1 MAIPFKVIAKAN
13 PSDRSLPERFF
24 GNAQVGGEAT
34 LRDLANRI
42 SSMSTLTT
50 IDTLAVLE
58 AFVQVIP
65 GELTNGRIV
74 RLGDFGSLRVLLQ
87 SQGSDTPEEFTSSLI
102 NQARVRFRPGRLIQN
117 ALDTATFQRV
127 E

>member
-1 MAIPFKVIAKAN
+1 MAIPFSVVARPN
-13 PSDRSLPERFF
+13 PSDRTLPAKFF
-24 GNAQVGGEAT
+24 ENARSSGEFT
-34 LRDLANRI
+34 LRDMANRI
-42 SSMSTLTT
+42 SRMSTLTT

-65 GELTNGRIV
+65 EELANGRIV

-87 SQGSDTPEEFTSSLI
+87 SEGSDTAEDFNSSLI
-102 NQARVRFRPGRLIQN
+102 TRTRVRFRPGQLISN
-117 ALDTATFQRV
+117 TLDTAVFQRV